1 MDYIQSKNWHCPLV
15 ARKKYYIWQLKR
27 CSDGFLFLVGQ
38 MFMSWCLVRN
48 GGWLLCSI
56 PTGIK
61 ELHEPFLQEEMVMH
75 LAKWFELMNGSLVDD
90 FPSTGHSPH
99 SCLYVIHLLR
109 FSSQGQTGFHSA
121 GPPTTPDRAIPGGP
135 LVGVH
140 SPGVWTVF
148 EAPMT
153 EAQLFGMYFFNRNKN
168 ALIFFSL

>member
-27 CSDGFLFLVGQ
+27 CSDGILFLVGQ

-48 GGWLLCSI
+48 GGLITVFYSYGYKGTSWTRLTRRNGHAPRKMIWTHEWKFGRWCS
-56 PTGIK
+56 
-61 ELHEPFLQEEMVMH
+61 F
-75 LAKWFELMNGSLVDD
+75 NGS
-90 FPSTGHSPH
+90 FPAF
-99 SCLYVIHLLR
+99 LYVIHLLR

-153 EAQLFGMYFFNRNKN
+153 EAQLFGMYFFNRIKN
-168 ALIFFSL
+168 ALIIFSL